1 MAQSICKLAVFVKI
15 LRNMLIRLI
24 MLMSARA
31 KVAQPTKLKLGTIP
45 SYPNGLE
52 IVNQKCTSCP
62 FFSLKSFNYFVNLI
76 RIAIQYKSK
85 IFATLPGIEPG
96 ISCSV
101 GRRLI
106 HWAIEPDFD
115 FTLNL
120 VIDSALGA

>member
-1 MAQSICKLAVFVKI
+1 MINMAQSICKLAVFVKI

-62 FFSLKSFNYFVNLI
+62 FFSLWSLYYNGDVKMSD
-76 RIAIQYKSK
+76 R
-85 IFATLPGIEPG
+85 
-96 ISCSV
+96 
-101 GRRLI
+101 
-106 HWAIEPDFD
+106 
-115 FTLNL
+115 
-120 VIDSALGA
+120 GAKNS